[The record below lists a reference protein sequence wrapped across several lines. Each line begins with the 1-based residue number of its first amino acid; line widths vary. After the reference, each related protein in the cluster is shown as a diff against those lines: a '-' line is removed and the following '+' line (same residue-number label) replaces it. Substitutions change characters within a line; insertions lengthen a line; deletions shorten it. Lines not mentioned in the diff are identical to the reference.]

1 MPNDQF
7 SVPCQQKN
15 SNSLQKINQAIAVY
29 DTNSVLLGA
38 AAATSGEGE
47 RAGGD
52 NVTASF

>member
-15 SNSLQKINQAIAVY
+15 SNSLQKINQVTAY

-38 AAATSGEGE
+38 DADTPGGEE
-47 RAGGD
+47 WPGGD
-52 NVTASF
+52 KVSATF